1 MSAMTHVWVVESLGD
16 DTPTLLSAHTDK
28 EQAYAARA
36 AYIKHYRHGGTEA
49 DYWVHTMKLNFT
61 GVENDDYVEN

>member
-1 MSAMTHVWVVESLGD
+1 MTGLPTHVWVVESLGD
-16 DTPTLLSAHTDK
+16 DTPTLLSVHTDR

-61 GVENDDYVEN
+61 GVEEELK